1 VTDRDSAARSRAF
14 YRALGATGLAIRTKP
29 EWDAQIV
36 DTVVSLLP
44 QSGRVLDAGCG
55 YGRIA
60 IPLAERGYEVTGLD
74 VSPNLLRSARRDA
87 AERGLRI
94 PFDEASMTAMPYPAG
109 TFEAVICLWSAF
121 WELLVE
127 DEQVAALRE
136 MRRVLVTGG
145 AGIVEG
151 PTYTAPTDDEIG
163 TGARS
168 GPGYRIAGEI
178 IAGHRN
184 EQFAHDAS
192 TLRAVCNA
200 AGIADRDISEQPWAG
215 RTRLILRFRR

>member
-1 VTDRDSAARSRAF
+1 VNVTTSAERAKAF
-14 YRALGATGLAIRTKP
+14 YRALGATGLAIRTTP

-36 DTVVSLLP
+36 ETVVSLLP
-44 QSGRVLDAGCG
+44 PTGRVLDVGCG
-55 YGRIA
+55 YGRIS

-74 VSPNLLRSARRDA
+74 VSPNLLRTARSN
-87 AERGLRI
+87 AEEHGLRI
-94 PFDEASMTAMPYPAG
+94 PFDEASMTSMPYPDGRFDAL
-109 TFEAVICLWSAF
+109 ICLWSAF

-136 MRRVLVTGG
+136 MRRVLVAGG
-145 AGIVEG
+145 VGILEG
-151 PTYTAPTDDEIG
+151 PTYEAPTDEEIAS
-163 TGARS
+163 GARS
-168 GPGYRIAGEI
+168 GPGYRISGQI
-178 IAGHRN
+178 ISGHRN
-184 EQFAHDAS
+184 ETFVHDAS